1 METNTASN
9 IREPNDFVRQFM
21 EIVNVSAR
29 YIDKQIKS
37 SCFEYYTLIL
47 SHGVCLYSYQR
58 REENSIFQ
66 QLHHCSNQLFILILN
81 VNRLEFCVLYWNSQL
96 LLNIIIIVSVYT
108 FQNNANVFHFCRS
121 IIISV

>member
-47 SHGVCLYSYQR
+47 SHGVCYTLIKGGKKIPSFNNYTIVVISCLY
-58 REENSIFQ
+58 
-66 QLHHCSNQLFILILN
+66 
-81 VNRLEFCVLYWNSQL
+81 
-96 LLNIIIIVSVYT
+96 
-108 FQNNANVFHFCRS
+108 
-121 IIISV
+121 